1 MNECGWKVG
10 DVAKIVEI
18 EGYSEDFSGQ
28 ECVVVRV
35 YNYGVDLEVIYEDC
49 SKNVLYF
56 EYNQIVP
63 VSYNETTVKEKETIT
78 EGSAASSNHYIND
91 ALQPI
96 EIMQMTFS
104 KEEFIGFL
112 KGNIVKYSFRA
123 GKKQGESSEKDMNKV
138 KQYKLWLDV
147 VNSGGVVNPREH
159 VI

>member
-1 MNECGWKVG
+1 MNECGW
-10 DVAKIVEI
+10 
-18 EGYSEDFSGQ
+18 
-28 ECVVVRV
+28 
-35 YNYGVDLEVIYEDC
+35 N
-49 SKNVLYF
+49 
-56 EYNQIVP
+56 
-63 VSYNETTVKEKETIT
+63 VKEGEDVIT
-78 EGSAASSNHYIND
+78 EGGAASSNHYIND

-147 VNSGGVVNPREH
+147 VNDGGVVNPREH
-159 VI
+159 II